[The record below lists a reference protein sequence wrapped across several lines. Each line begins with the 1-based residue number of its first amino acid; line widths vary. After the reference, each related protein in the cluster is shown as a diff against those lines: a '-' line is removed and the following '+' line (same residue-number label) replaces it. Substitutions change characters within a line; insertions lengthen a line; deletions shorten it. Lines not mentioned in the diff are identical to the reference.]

1 MILVLIMAADLE
13 EHLITIRKNERDD
26 FRWLN
31 LRKIIKK
38 NIAGNVVLDAG
49 CGTGHLTIDLLKE
62 GYEVT
67 AIDSSPELIHLLRET
82 VKSENLRLPSFISDI
97 CNPHGLTEKKFDTI
111 VCLDVIEH
119 IEPDE
124 RVLNNFRDLLKN
136 EGTLILSVP
145 AVKKLYGERDKTV
158 GHYRRYDKKDITDKV
173 HKAGFEISDIH
184 FWNFIG
190 VIPYFV
196 SEKLFHKPLNEGI
209 RYNDSGKCSKLI
221 NKVLNYWFS
230 CIENRV
236 RPPIGLT
243 LIVICTKKM
252 MV

>member
-1 MILVLIMAADLE
+1 MAADLE

-38 NIAGNVVLDAG
+38 NIAGHMILDAG
-49 CGTGHLTIDLLKE
+49 CGTGHLTIELLKE

-82 VKSENLRLPSFISDI
+82 VKSENLRLPSFIMDI
-97 CNPHGLTEKKFDTI
+97 CNPHDLTVEKFDTI

-119 IEPDE
+119 IEGDE
-124 RVLNNFRDLLKN
+124 SVLNIFRDLLKN

-145 AVKKLYGERDKTV
+145 AIKNFFGERDKNV
-158 GHYRRYDKKDITDKV
+158 GHYRRYDKNEITNKV
-173 HKAGFEISDIH
+173 HKAGFDISDIH

-209 RYNDSGKCSKLI
+209 RYSESGKSSKII
-221 NKVLNYWFS
+221 NMLLNFWFS
-230 CIENRV
+230 IFENRV

-243 LIVICTKKM
+243 LIVVCRKKM
-252 MV
+252 MA